1 MKIILKFDDEPELP
15 IDVLPSV
22 AGWAQRDNNDLI
34 AAKFEM
40 TSGIYWAYKYLT
52 KTGTKVVSIRTE
64 RREGENVKHEY

>member
-22 AGWAQRDNNDLI
+22 VGWAQRDNNDRA

-40 TSGIYWAYKYLT
+40 VSGVYWAYKYLT
-52 KTGTKVVSIRTE
+52 KNGTKVVDIRTE
-64 RREGENVKHEY
+64 HRG